1 MYISPDASPGDGLIT
16 ARRAARQ
23 AEKEDAAAGS
33 QILLVSGIGS
43 PISEGGRVV
52 TTAALGETLRPEVVD
67 DPEPEPDGRAV
78 YWPLSATGILDDS
91 VVEDCEDDNKT
102 GAGALGAGV
111 GVASGVASSSP
122 RGSPESV
129 TGSETASHTGSE
141 LSANQLT
148 GRRLEPIVEGRERA
162 KAKERS
168 DHFGIK
174 AWQQRYAARTSISEE
189 GSTSNVDA
197 DSDSALAPDTHDLR
211 PSLDSAESPA
221 PTAFPPYTTQ
231 QQSRFGVNP
240 YTRGTSSNIF
250 HGLLFSGGAGTGTGT
265 GTGTNT
271 EDASVSVRDM
281 DVGNLS
287 YDTMSFAADRMMA
300 LGQSSLVDLNNTEDL
315 LKDIFGDDD
324 VDSESE
330 AEGQGQGQVLSGR
343 VDKSRYPL
351 LAAVDAGLDSDSES
365 NSDDFD
371 GVFRLP

>member
-23 AEKEDAAAGS
+23 AEKDDAAAGA
-33 QILLVSGIGS
+33 QISLVSGVGS
-43 PISEGGRVV
+43 PIFEGGRVG
-52 TTAALGETLRPEVVD
+52 TTAALEETQRPAVVN
-67 DPEPEPDGRAV
+67 DPEADVRAV

-91 VVEDCEDDNKT
+91 VVEDCEDDDR
-102 GAGALGAGV
+102 AGPVAVAL
-111 GVASGVASSSP
+111 GVASASP
-122 RGSPESV
+122 GGSPVSLND
-129 TGSETASHTGSE
+129 SETASHTGSE
-141 LSANQLT
+141 LSNNQIT
-148 GRRLEPIVEGRERA
+148 GHRLVPTAEGRGGARS
-162 KAKERS
+162 KGDKS

-174 AWQQRYAARTSISEE
+174 AWQQRYNARTSVSEE
-189 GSTSNVDA
+189 GSSSHIDA
-197 DSDSALAPDTHDLR
+197 DIDSALATDVHDLP
-211 PSLDSAESPA
+211 PSLDSTQSPA
-221 PTAFPPYTTQ
+221 VAAFTSYGTQ
-231 QQSRFGVNP
+231 HQSKLGVNS
-240 YTRGTSSNIF
+240 YTRSTSSNMF
-250 HGLLFSGGAGTGTGT
+250 HGLLFSGGPGTGT

-271 EDASVSVRDM
+271 EDVSVSVRDM

-330 AEGQGQGQVLSGR
+330 AEGQGQGQELPGR

-351 LAAVDAGLDSDSES
+351 LAGDAGQDSDSES

-371 GVFRLP
+371 GVF